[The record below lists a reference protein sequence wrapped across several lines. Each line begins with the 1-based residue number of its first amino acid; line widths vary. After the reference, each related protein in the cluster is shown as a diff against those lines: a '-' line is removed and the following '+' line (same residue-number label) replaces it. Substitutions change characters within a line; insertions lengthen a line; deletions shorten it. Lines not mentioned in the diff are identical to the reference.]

1 MNMSGYSLLSRS
13 FHQSTKPLF
22 NLSSILLKAS
32 KRTQLRNELIKQGPK
47 RPTSAY
53 FLFLQD
59 HRSQFAKE
67 NPTLRPSEISKIAGE
82 KWQTLKSDIKD
93 KYISQRKELYSEYQK
108 AKKEFDDKLPPKRP
122 AGPFIKYANE
132 VRSKVFAQHPDK
144 SQLELMKV
152 IGDKWQS
159 LDQNTKN
166 KYIQEYK
173 KAIQEYN
180 ALFPLN

>member
-1 MNMSGYSLLSRS
+1 MNSYSQLSRS
-13 FHQSTKPLF
+13 FHESSKPLF
-22 NLSSILLKAS
+22 NLTSTLLKAS

-53 FLFLQD
+53 FLYLQD
-59 HRSQFAKE
+59 HRSQFVKE
-67 NPTLRPSEISKIAGE
+67 NPTLRPAEISKIAGE
-82 KWQTLKSDIKD
+82 KWQNLEADIKE
-93 KYISQRKELYSEYQK
+93 KYISERKKLYSEYQK
-108 AKKEFDDKLPPKRP
+108 AKKEFDEKLPPKKP

-132 VRSKVFAQHPDK
+132 VRSQVFAQHPDK
-144 SQLELMKV
+144 SQLDLMKI

-159 LDQNTKN
+159 LDQSIKD

-180 ALFPLN
+180 ARYPLN

>member
-1 MNMSGYSLLSRS
+1 MNSYSLLSRC

-22 NLSSILLKAS
+22 NLPSALLKAS

-59 HRSQFAKE
+59 HRSQFVKE
-67 NPTLRPSEISKIAGE
+67 NPTLRPAEISKVAGE
-82 KWQTLKSDIKD
+82 KWQTLDAGIKD
-93 KYISQRKELYSEYQK
+93 KYLSQRKKLFSEYQK
-108 AKKEFDDKLPPKRP
+108 AKKEYDEKLPPKRP
-122 AGPFIKYANE
+122 AGPFIKYATE

-144 SQLELMKV
+144 SQLELMKI

-159 LDQNTKN
+159 LDKNTKE

-173 KAIQEYN
+173 TAIQEYN
-180 ALFPLN
+180 AIFPLE